1 MTKNRNSK
9 PVYDLEERTF
19 QFAKAVRL
27 FIKTLPKTTSNIE
40 DGKQVI
46 RSSGSVGA
54 NYREANTSRSKAD
67 FLNRIKICQSEVNET
82 IYWLHLILEY
92 QNNKNEKVK
101 NSLEEAKELMA
112 IFTSIISKIR
122 FKNQ

>member
-1 MTKNRNSK
+1 MNNKDFGF
-9 PVYDLEERTF
+9 YLEEKTRK
-19 QFAKAVRL
+19 FAMMIICL
-27 FIKTLPKTTSNIE
+27 SSSLPNTIELKVLKNQLVKSGTSI
-40 DGKQVI
+40 
-46 RSSGSVGA
+46 GA

-67 FLNRIKICQSEVNET
+67 FLNRIKICQSEANET

-101 NSLEEAKELMA
+101 IGLKEAKELMA

-122 FKNQ
+122 YKNQQ